1 MHYESVTT
9 ISTMTDHSENNHS
22 GDTIWESGWE
32 GHELAQ
38 MRRLAKLSLEQ
49 KIRWLESAQ
58 EMVQGMQPSRQETQE
73 SSET

>member
-1 MHYESVTT
+1 
-9 ISTMTDHSENNHS
+9 MTGNSENSNS

-38 MRRLAKLSLEQ
+38 MRRLAELPPEQ

-58 EMVQGMQPSRQETQE
+58 EMVQRMQQSGQETKE

>member
-1 MHYESVTT
+1 
-9 ISTMTDHSENNHS
+9 MTDNSENNHS

-32 GHELAQ
+32 GHELTQ
-38 MRRLAKLSLEQ
+38 MRRLAKLPPEQ

-58 EMVQGMQPSRQETQE
+58 EMVQRMQQSGQETKE

>member
-9 ISTMTDHSENNHS
+9 ISTMTDNSENNHS

-58 EMVQGMQPSRQETQE
+58 EMVQWMQPSRQETQE